1 MLYEAEDMAEIEA
14 YLFGA
19 DALYKPEAPQ
29 VQSFCQQPLSHC
41 APESSSGSPM
51 AGDIMA

>member
-19 DALYKPEAPQ
+19 DALCKPEAPQ
-29 VQSFCQQPLSHC
+29 VQSSDRR
-41 APESSSGSPM
+41 S
-51 AGDIMA
+51 